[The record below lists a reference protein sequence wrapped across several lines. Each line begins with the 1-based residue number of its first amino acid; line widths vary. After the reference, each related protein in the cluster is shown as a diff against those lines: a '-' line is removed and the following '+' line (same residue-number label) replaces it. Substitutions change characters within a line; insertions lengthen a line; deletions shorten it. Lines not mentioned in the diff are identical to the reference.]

1 MKYLLRLGIC
11 SWSTLVLNLASW
23 AAADAPKP
31 VEVKTARP
39 SRGEIVRY
47 ISLPGIIRAN
57 QQVTLYAKVGGY
69 LKSIAVDKGDAVKS
83 GQSLGE
89 IEVPELLADSTR
101 YKAEVTVA
109 QSDFKRVSEAQAKAA
124 DLVTAES
131 VDAAKAKWEVAQAN
145 LERADTLL
153 HYAKITAPFGGI
165 ITARFVDPGA
175 FIPAATGST
184 AQSAALVTL
193 TDFEIVRAQVAVP
206 ELESS
211 RVQVGQPVKV
221 SVEGLSGKTF
231 EGKVTR
237 FSYTLD
243 EATRTMLVEADL
255 PNKELILRPGMY
267 ASIKVGVEKHV
278 DALLIPSD
286 ALMME
291 RTNAFAFVLDNGKAH
306 RLPIKIG
313 FNDGS
318 KVEVLSGL
326 TGNEPVIS
334 LGKLTLTE
342 GQSVQAIE
350 AP

>member
-1 MKYLLRLGIC
+1 
-11 SWSTLVLNLASW
+11 
-23 AAADAPKP
+23 AADAPKP